1 MTPFKL
7 SDLLTNIS
15 GLAALAIILAAVTG
29 FVIALAASALG
40 HPLDANAFALVTK
53 FGDVLIG
60 LAIGAGAGGS
70 ALALRAYRAMEMN
83 AIAAQSHLKPE

>member
-1 MTPFKL
+1 MTPIKL

-15 GLAALAIILAAVTG
+15 GLAALAIIVAAVSG
-29 FVIALAASALG
+29 FVIAIGASALG
-40 HPLDANAFALVTK
+40 RPLDASAFALVTK

-70 ALALRAYRAMEMN
+70 ALALRAVRAMEMN
-83 AIAAQSHLKPE
+83 SLAAQSRLKPE